1 MKMKMKMKTK
11 MTLREWLPL
20 IGMTISAFLVNTS
33 EFMPIGLLTDISN
46 EFHMTEAQAGV
57 MITAY
62 SWTVTLLSLPLMLLV
77 CRIQP
82 KKLLLG
88 TLSVFAVCQVLS
100 VLSSGFTFLVL
111 SRIGV
116 ACAHSIFWAI
126 ASPVAVRV
134 VSKEHQSKA
143 LSAIITGT
151 SIAMVL
157 GMPLG
162 RMIGLQIG
170 WRMTFLCVAVFS
182 FLVLAYLAIV
192 FPKLEGAESFS
203 VGQLPDLF
211 KNFKLMAVYVV
222 VFLVAT
228 GYYTSYSYIE
238 PFLKKVAGLPSSWVT
253 TTLMLFG
260 IAGLIGSYLFSKYY
274 DNHRY
279 AFVQI
284 VLVGVVAALLLLYPA
299 SVNMYT
305 GILVCAGWGLAI
317 MAFQVSFQA
326 ELIGCVSAAA
336 SSVAM
341 AIFSGIFNW
350 GIGCGT
356 WLGGEVY
363 TQIDLKY
370 IGLAGGAI
378 VTVATVISFVRFHV
392 IDKVVNK

>member
-1 MKMKMKMKTK
+1 
-11 MTLREWLPL
+11 
-20 IGMTISAFLVNTS
+20 
-33 EFMPIGLLTDISN
+33 MPIGLLTDISN

-100 VLSSGFTFLVL
+100 VLSSGFIFLVL

-203 VGQLPDLF
+203 VGQLPELF

-305 GILVCAGWGLAI
+305 VILVCAGWGLAI

-341 AIFSGIFNW
+341 AIFSGIFNL

-378 VTVATVISFVRFHV
+378 VAVATVISFVRFHV

>member
-1 MKMKMKMKTK
+1 MKTK

-100 VLSSGFTFLVL
+100 VISSGFTFLVL

-134 VSKEHQSKA
+134 VAKEHQSKA

-151 SIAMVL
+151 SIAMVI

-170 WRMTFLCVAVFS
+170 WLSGICISQAGRNRIIFRGTASGAFQKCKIDEHLCNYISCGDRILYKLQLYRAVF
-182 FLVLAYLAIV
+182 A
-192 FPKLEGAESFS
+192 EGS
-203 VGQLPDLF
+203 
-211 KNFKLMAVYVV
+211 
-222 VFLVAT
+222 
-228 GYYTSYSYIE
+228 
-238 PFLKKVAGLPSSWVT
+238 
-253 TTLMLFG
+253 
-260 IAGLIGSYLFSKYY
+260 
-274 DNHRY
+274 R
-279 AFVQI
+279 
-284 VLVGVVAALLLLYPA
+284 A
-299 SVNMYT
+299 S
-305 GILVCAGWGLAI
+305 
-317 MAFQVSFQA
+317 
-326 ELIGCVSAAA
+326 E
-336 SSVAM
+336 
-341 AIFSGIFNW
+341 
-350 GIGCGT
+350 
-356 WLGGEVY
+356 
-363 TQIDLKY
+363 
-370 IGLAGGAI
+370 
-378 VTVATVISFVRFHV
+378 
-392 IDKVVNK
+392 